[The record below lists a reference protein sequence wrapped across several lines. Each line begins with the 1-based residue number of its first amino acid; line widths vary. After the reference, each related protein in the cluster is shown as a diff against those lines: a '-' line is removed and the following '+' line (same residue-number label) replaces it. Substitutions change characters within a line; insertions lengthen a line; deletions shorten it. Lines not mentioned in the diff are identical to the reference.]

1 MMKKPIAVLT
11 SLLLALLALA
21 NGSAATA
28 GCCSLGGT
36 SSNFLGD
43 SAMNIDM
50 LGHDEFL
57 KQSLVSSSL
66 SVQNSPGGSKSRMSL
81 NLNDTRSVYLILSRT
96 GANLTGEGSMK
107 GFNGTETLLAVGSLS
122 GNAVSLNI
130 NASSGGMLEFS
141 LAAEGSSV
149 AGEFNETLADGRTVQ
164 GEAIGKWMPE

>member
-1 MMKKPIAVLT
+1 MMKRMIAALT
-11 SLLLALLALA
+11 FVFLALA
-21 NGSAATA
+21 NGSAAAA
-28 GCCSLGGT
+28 GCCSVGGT

-50 LGHDEFL
+50 QGHNEFL

-66 SVQNSPGGSKSRMSL
+66 SVQNLPGGSKSRMSL
-81 NLNDTRSVYLILSRT
+81 NLNDTRSVYLILNRT

-107 GFNGTETLLAVGSLS
+107 GFNGTETLLAVGSVN

-130 NASSGGMLEFS
+130 NSSRGGMLELS

-149 AGEFNETLADGRTVQ
+149 AGNFSETLADGRIVQ
-164 GEAIGKWMPE
+164 GEARGRWMPE

>member
-1 MMKKPIAVLT
+1 MMKSMIAVLT
-11 SLLLALLALA
+11 FVLLALA
-21 NGSAATA
+21 NGSAASD
-28 GCCSLGGT
+28 CCSVGGT
-36 SSNFLGD
+36 ASNFLGD

-50 LGHDEFL
+50 QGHDEFL

-130 NASSGGMLEFS
+130 NASSGGMLEFR
-141 LAAEGSSV
+141 LAAEGSLV
-149 AGEFNETLADGRTVQ
+149 AGEFSETLADGRIVQ
-164 GEAIGKWMPE
+164 GEATGRWMPE